1 MLWRPLSHPLTHP
14 PLDSRLAL
22 LFLTVRDGNR
32 VGDFSSCG
40 DLLFSGHAAFTTLT
54 MLVFVKSWRG
64 HATYRVWKVLGV
76 VYLLTMCTLAIAGRK
91 HYTVSFVG
99 CLREIGYWAWGWVY
113 TCYRL

>member
-1 MLWRPLSHPLTHP
+1 MLPSFPGPYST
-14 PLDSRLAL
+14 RLI
-22 LFLTVRDGNR
+22 RHR

-76 VYLLTMCTLAIAGRK
+76 VYLLSMCTLAIAGRK
-91 HYTVSFVG
+91 HYTV
-99 CLREIGYWAWGWVY
+99 RE
-113 TCYRL
+113 

>member
-1 MLWRPLSHPLTHP
+1 
-14 PLDSRLAL
+14 
-22 LFLTVRDGNR
+22 GNR

-76 VYLLTMCTLAIAGRK
+76 TYLLTMCTLAIAGRK
-91 HYTVSFVG
+91 HYTV
-99 CLREIGYWAWGWVY
+99 
-113 TCYRL
+113 